1 MATQGAES
9 DSEAD
14 RELRRFG
21 KELRA
26 ARQAAGLTLAQ
37 VAERAGVSHMTVSRT
52 ELGQRNPRWSVMHAL
67 AHALGRRL
75 GLGVRVGGDDD
86 AQQVLRRFGEELR
99 AARQA
104 AGLSQEQI
112 AAKAGVSQVTV
123 SFAERGEQ
131 NLRWSIMYA
140 LARALGY
147 RLKPVLGPAA
157 CIRKK
162 RRALINF

>member
-112 AAKAGVSQVTV
+112 AAKAGVTQVTV
-123 SFAERGEQ
+123 SLAEAEQGEQ
-131 NLRWSIMYA
+131 NLRWSAMHA
-140 LARALGY
+140 LARAAGY
-147 RLKPVLGPAA
+147 RLKPVLGPAP
-157 CIRKK
+157 RNRPKQGL
-162 RRALINF
+162 LI